1 MTHIHTRGRALPN
14 FRCFGSGMGSI
25 LLSKGG
31 PGVGSS
37 YESPESYESI
47 TGQQIGKGLS
57 VGLTNKLS
65 KLMVKPLANK
75 KPNISFN
82 L

>member
-1 MTHIHTRGRALPN
+1 MTHTHAKGRAIPH
-14 FRCFGSGMGSI
+14 FRCFGSGMGSV

-37 YESPESYESI
+37 YESPESYEAI
-47 TGQQIGKGLS
+47 TGQQIGRGLS
-57 VGLTNKLS
+57 VGLTDKLS
-65 KLMVKPLANK
+65 RLMVKPLANK